1 VDVYLNIFYVSDGVV
16 FSNNKAGWAYDRDAK
31 HDEIY
36 NSHIGN
42 NVIWTYPFTQ
52 GYNNYDIKY
61 TEGELIMYEDNVADI
76 DNGTKL
82 DNDTEVDNGSSWA
95 YSNMLL
101 SVVIVCLIVCIITVV
116 SGYRIKKKRK
126 TSNGEKEYE

>member
-36 NSHIGN
+36 NSNIGS
-42 NVIWTYPFTQ
+42 NVIWTSPFTQ

-61 TEGELIMYEDNVADI
+61 TEGELIMYEDNGTI
-76 DNGTKL
+76 DR
-82 DNDTEVDNGSSWA
+82 

-101 SVVIVCLIVCIITVV
+101 CIVIAGLIVCIITVV
-116 SGYRIKKKRK
+116 LGCRIKKKRK
-126 TSNGEKEYE
+126 PSSGEKEYE